1 MADFSALDGR
11 YYNKVLAAYS
21 CGVVAGDDQGRFNPK
36 SGLTRAEAWHHHP
49 PRPGLS
55 GQETPALPDTPGSP
69 RPAPTPT
76 VKTGGGVSE
85 HGKLHVQ
92 GTQLCDEHGAAV
104 ELHGMS
110 SHGIQWFPQYTTK
123 QAIANTAAYG
133 ANLFR
138 VAMYTGEG
146 GYLSSPGSDQESG
159 LCRPWTPPSKTTC
172 MSSSTG
178 TSCPTATPSLI

>member
-1 MADFSALDGR
+1 M
-11 YYNKVLAAYS
+11 
-21 CGVVAGDDQGRFNPK
+21 
-36 SGLTRAEAWHHHP
+36 
-49 PRPGLS
+49 
-55 GQETPALPDTPGSP
+55 
-69 RPAPTPT
+69 
-76 VKTGGGVSE
+76 SE

-146 GYLSSPGSDQESG
+146 GYLSSPAQIKKAAYAAMDAALKPGTPTN
-159 LCRPWTPPSKTTC
+159 RPWT
-172 MSSSTG
+172 G
-178 TSCPTATPSLI
+178 NDLTPSGKFVFSHF

>member
-1 MADFSALDGR
+1 M
-11 YYNKVLAAYS
+11 
-21 CGVVAGDDQGRFNPK
+21 
-36 SGLTRAEAWHHHP
+36 
-49 PRPGLS
+49 
-55 GQETPALPDTPGSP
+55 
-69 RPAPTPT
+69 
-76 VKTGGGVSE
+76 
-85 HGKLHVQ
+85 Q

-146 GYLSSPGSDQESG
+146 GYLSSPAQIKKAAYAAMDAAIENDMYVIIDWHILSDGNPLFHLKEAQAFFQEVSARYADSPAVLYEICNEPNG
-159 LCRPWTPPSKTTC
+159 GVTWKNNIKPYARAGEDHPLQRPGQHHS
-172 MSSSTG
+172 
-178 TSCPTATPSLI
+178 